1 MAYRKRKG
9 RSEQREGGEEGE
21 TASLHE
27 RITRKIIEQLKEGTP
42 PWVKPWSCKAWVG
55 LPRNYVSDR
64 PYSGINVLLVWL
76 SALERGFTDTRWL
89 TANQICELGGS
100 FKGQKATRIVFAKE
114 YTRKPNTDDEETFF
128 VHKLYNVF
136 NAQQVS
142 GVDLR
147 PEDPAPTFEARI
159 PELEAFIE
167 AQGVPITH
175 GGDRAFYSPSRD
187 AIVTPRPDD
196 FSSPEAYYAVVL
208 HELAHASGHPDRLNR
223 PQGERG
229 TPAYAR
235 EELVAELAAAFL
247 CAEFG
252 LHECAHH
259 AAYLG
264 FWTELLENDPKAIF
278 SASREASRAAEF
290 LTAQAKRV
298 PALAE
303 AA

>member
-1 MAYRKRKG
+1 MAYRKRHQTDQG
-9 RSEQREGGEEGE
+9 S
-21 TASLHE
+21 SLHE
-27 RITRKIIEQLKEGTP
+27 RITRKIVAELKKGTP
-42 PWVKPWSCKAWVG
+42 PWVKPWSCEARVG
-55 LPRNYVSDR
+55 LPRNYASNR

-89 TANQICELGGS
+89 TANQIRELGGS
-100 FKGQKATRIVFAKE
+100 FKRQQATRIVFAKQ
-114 YTRKPNTDDEETFF
+114 YTRKPGTDEEETFF

-136 NAQQVS
+136 NAEQVS

-147 PEDPAPTFEARI
+147 PEDSAPPFGARI
-159 PELEAFIE
+159 LELEAFIE
-167 AQGVPITH
+167 AQGVPVTY

-187 AIVTPRPDD
+187 AVVTPHPGN

-223 PQGERG
+223 PRGERG
-229 TPAYAR
+229 SAAYAF

-252 LHECAHH
+252 LRECAHH

-278 SASREASRAAEF
+278 RAAREASRAAGF
-290 LTAQAKRV
+290 LKAQAAC
-298 PALAE
+298 PALPV

>member
-1 MAYRKRKG
+1 M
-9 RSEQREGGEEGE
+9 
-21 TASLHE
+21 
-27 RITRKIIEQLKEGTP
+27 
-42 PWVKPWSCKAWVG
+42 
-55 LPRNYVSDR
+55 
-64 PYSGINVLLVWL
+64 LLVWL
-76 SALERGFTDTRWL
+76 STLERGFADSRWL
-89 TANQICELGGS
+89 TANQIRELGGS
-100 FKGQKATRIVFAKE
+100 FKGQQATRIVFAKA
-114 YTRKPNTDDEETFF
+114 YTRKPGTDDEETFF
-128 VHKLYNVF
+128 VQKLYNVF

-142 GVDLR
+142 DVDLR
-147 PEDPAPTFEARI
+147 PEDPAPPFGTRV

-187 AIVTPRPDD
+187 AVVTPHPGD

-223 PQGERG
+223 LQGERG
-229 TPAYAR
+229 SPAYAR

-252 LHECAHH
+252 LRECAHH
-259 AAYLG
+259 TAYLG
-264 FWTELLENDPKAIF
+264 FWVELLEDDPKAIF

-290 LTAQAKRV
+290 LKAQAAR
-298 PALAE
+298 PALPV